1 MRLIIDSAN
10 IEKIQ
15 EYVKYLPV
23 EGVTTNPSILK
34 KEGKIDFAQH
44 IKQIREIIG
53 TDKSMHVQTIASDYE
68 GILKDAETIQRLIGE
83 DTYIKIPA
91 NKDGLAAI
99 KTLKAQGVKITATAI
114 YNEIQAILA
123 TELNAD
129 FLAPYVNRMSNLNTD
144 PYQTISNIYENI
156 KRTDSE
162 TKILAA
168 SFKNVDQVLKA
179 NLAGAEFVTV
189 GPDVVDAFLADANIN
204 HAVTQF
210 TNDWNDIHN
219 KFEI

>member
-129 FLAPYVNRMSNLNTD
+129 FLAPYVLSL
-144 PYQTISNIYENI
+144 
-156 KRTDSE
+156 
-162 TKILAA
+162 
-168 SFKNVDQVLKA
+168 
-179 NLAGAEFVTV
+179 
-189 GPDVVDAFLADANIN
+189 
-204 HAVTQF
+204 
-210 TNDWNDIHN
+210 IH
-219 KFEI
+219 I